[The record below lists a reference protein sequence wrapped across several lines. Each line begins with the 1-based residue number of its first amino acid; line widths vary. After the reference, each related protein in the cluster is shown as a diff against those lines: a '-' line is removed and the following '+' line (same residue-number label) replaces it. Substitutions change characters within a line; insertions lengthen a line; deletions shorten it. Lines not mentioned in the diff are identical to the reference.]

1 MLINWLLE
9 KGYEQVAYLI
19 LVPVHSRQSA
29 DMSEDVLDGIGE
41 LEGINVS
48 ETVLNVGIDDEFSQT
63 KDFTTQVEGVA
74 KTGYLSFL
82 VVRVLET
89 CVRGTFSVQNRVTGV
104 LNRLQVHA
112 VIEVQMV
119 QILRCLSA

>member
-1 MLINWLLE
+1 ML
-9 KGYEQVAYLI
+9 GYERVTYLI
-19 LVPVHSRQSA
+19 LVLIHSHQSD
-29 DMSEDVLDGIGE
+29 DMSEDLLD
-41 LEGINVS
+41 GINVS
-48 ETVLNVGIDDEFSQT
+48 ETVLNNDELSQT